1 MSILAS
7 NPSACVGRVLLLWLV
22 DGYWFSWVK
31 VLGHYIR
38 GGRFSHSLVCVLL
51 PYISFKMG
59 TNHIAFYFL
68 LEMFPGIL
76 QFGIADLE
84 VDLLLLVA
92 FFY

>member
-7 NPSACVGRVLLLWLV
+7 SQSASVGRVLLLWLI
-22 DGYWFSWVK
+22 DCYWFSWVK

-68 LEMFPGIL
+68 LEMFLGFL
-76 QFGIADLE
+76 QFGIADLV
-84 VDLLLLVA
+84 VDLLHLVV